1 MPAWPV
7 SWSDNF
13 LENPDMLL
21 DMSWNLTAVRE
32 KMRENMLRE
41 NFVVNLMFMAVGIG
55 ILSMS
60 HDCYTV
66 SNA

>member
-1 MPAWPV
+1 
-7 SWSDNF
+7 
-13 LENPDMLL
+13 MLL